1 MDASGGQSAQP
12 LYTERNSL
20 IELLPAV
27 DELVDNMSGSMSV
40 TAPGV
45 QQGGI
50 ADIQIRGLKVLDPD
64 VILMRLATHK
74 GDTVD
79 PASINEEVKRIWD
92 LGYFSD
98 VTADL
103 ESSGKGQILVFT
115 VVEKPRISDVVVNG
129 SDAVK
134 KEDILAAMSS
144 KTGSVLNDRLLAE
157 DIQKVTDLYR
167 KEGFYLAQVDY
178 KIEQKANN
186 PSALLVF
193 NVQEGNKLYIK
204 DIRFEGLE
212 SIDVSDLKKQLA
224 LQEHGILSWIT
235 GDGRAARGVSQNAT
249 PPPSPGLMP

>member
-1 MDASGGQSAQP
+1 
-12 LYTERNSL
+12 
-20 IELLPAV
+20 
-27 DELVDNMSGSMSV
+27 
-40 TAPGV
+40 
-45 QQGGI
+45 
-50 ADIQIRGLKVLDPD
+50 
-64 VILMRLATHK
+64 MRLATHK

-186 PSALLVF
+186 PSGSARFQRAGRQQALHQGHQV
-193 NVQEGNKLYIK
+193 
-204 DIRFEGLE
+204 
-212 SIDVSDLKKQLA
+212 
-224 LQEHGILSWIT
+224 
-235 GDGRAARGVSQNAT
+235 
-249 PPPSPGLMP
+249 